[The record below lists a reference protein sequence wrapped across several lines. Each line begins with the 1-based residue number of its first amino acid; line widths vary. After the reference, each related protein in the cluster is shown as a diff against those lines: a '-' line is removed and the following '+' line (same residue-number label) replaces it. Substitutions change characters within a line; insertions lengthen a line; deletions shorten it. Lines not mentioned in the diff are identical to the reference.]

1 MKLGAES
8 MHFNPAGSVFCA
20 HGAGFAVKWD
30 QVPEYMHLPSFLEKK
45 REEAAPAAPA
55 APAVS
60 RYAGSLEEDKELMAI
75 YERTYGPIRR
85 RDFESRAKKA
95 PEKPAQQPEEEKPA
109 VRQTLSGPGL
119 ARREEYLLVDG
130 YNIIFAWDELKTIA
144 QKSMDTARQIL
155 MDILS
160 NYQGYR
166 GNHVILVFDAYKV
179 PGNLG
184 SVSRYHN
191 IHVVYTKET
200 ETADSYIE
208 KTTYS
213 IARHHKVQ
221 VATSDNL
228 EQVIILGHGALRIS
242 APNCAPRWDK
252 WSSRSTRFW
261 RKATGARTRPW
272 AMPWTR
278 LGKNRRNRKSRL
290 CRRLFRLQFKIF
302 LGKLLL
308 GRVCRGPG
316 DAAQGIIAIMAAAEI
331 KIHRTFQAAKHQPV
345 IQIGGVLAKSAAAL
359 DLRVKEHRLFL
370 LPVCVILPCLFLI
383 IPACAGYDNVFFP
396 IFPVSGR

>member
-1 MKLGAES
+1 MQAES
-8 MHFNPAGSVFCA
+8 VLLEPWYDLRLELPSGSVGRAMADIQRMGGVVSPPESQGEETVLIGRAPVSALGDYAAQVTAYTKGQGRLSLALGGYAPCHDQQQVVEEMGYDPQRDLENSPDSVFCA

-45 REEAAPAAPA
+45 REEVVEVAPA

-60 RYAGSLEEDKELMAI
+60 RYTGSLEEDKELMAI

-85 RDFESRAKKA
+85 RDFESRAKK
-95 PEKPAQQPEEEKPA
+95 PQEKPKQEPEEKPA

-119 ARREEYLLVDG
+119 TRREEYLLVDG

-191 IHVVYTKET
+191 IHVVYTKEA

-242 APNCAPRWDK
+242 AAELRAQVGQVKQQIDQILEK
-252 WSSRSTRFW
+252 SHR
-261 RKATGARTRPW
+261 
-272 AMPWTR
+272 
-278 LGKNRRNRKSRL
+278 GKN
-290 CRRLFRLQFKIF
+290 QA
-302 LGKLLL
+302 LG
-308 GRVCRGPG
+308 
-316 DAAQGIIAIMAAAEI
+316 
-331 KIHRTFQAAKHQPV
+331 H
-345 IQIGGVLAKSAAAL
+345 AL
-359 DLRVKEHRLFL
+359 EKAREK
-370 LPVCVILPCLFLI
+370 
-383 IPACAGYDNVFFP
+383 
-396 IFPVSGR
+396 